1 MIRIT
6 NLSIVYNEDG
16 TVNEYNL
23 SVDNNATK
31 GSSVSANL
39 VIQPTEIDLTSILEV
54 CKQKLQEAVIEE

>member
-54 CKQKLQEAVIEE
+54 CKKKLQEAVVEE